1 MANSAMDRP
10 ANRKDWSNRADLL
23 HNYYLA
29 EIDGD
34 VDADDDN
41 FLNVLKKGLTN
52 NIGLFFHQL
61 WYFIGTQ

>member
-1 MANSAMDRP
+1 MAMDRP

-34 VDADDDN
+34 FDADE
-41 FLNVLKKGLTN
+41 KRG
-52 NIGLFFHQL
+52 
-61 WYFIGTQ
+61 

>member
-34 VDADDDN
+34 FDADDDN
-41 FLNVLKKGLTN
+41 FLNVLKKGLPAK
-52 NIGLFFHQL
+52 
-61 WYFIGTQ
+61 

>member
-1 MANSAMDRP
+1 MALDRP

-34 VDADDDN
+34 FDADDKGFN
-41 FLNVLKKGLTN
+41 KLYQSFL
-52 NIGLFFHQL
+52 
-61 WYFIGTQ
+61 YFTGHTVIIHKQIQRLEKLL